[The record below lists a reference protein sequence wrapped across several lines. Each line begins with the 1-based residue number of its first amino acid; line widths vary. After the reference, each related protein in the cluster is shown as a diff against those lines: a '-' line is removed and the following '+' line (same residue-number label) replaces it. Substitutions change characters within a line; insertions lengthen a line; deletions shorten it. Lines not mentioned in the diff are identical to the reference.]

1 MLTTQTANAPMSFM
15 TPQIRNK
22 PFKSWGIN
30 LAAVQSFLD
39 QTFLN

>member
-1 MLTTQTANAPMSFM
+1 MALGAYD
-15 TPQIRNK
+15 PQQRDK

-30 LAAVQSFLD
+30 LAAIQGFLD